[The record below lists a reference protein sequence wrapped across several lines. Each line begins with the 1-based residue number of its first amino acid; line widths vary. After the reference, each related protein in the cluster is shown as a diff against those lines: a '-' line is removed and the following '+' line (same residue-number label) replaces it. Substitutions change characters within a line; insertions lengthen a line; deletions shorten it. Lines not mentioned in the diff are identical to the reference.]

1 MTDSTP
7 ERRRRRRHGWGPPR
21 ERPSWWPENEA
32 WPPEGPE
39 AWAKLRRGFMRR
51 AAAFIVFMLIVFVLV
66 GAGIVWLLSTALGP
80 NWLTAVIAIV
90 LLLVLARIVGG
101 VVRGTR
107 LAITPMSDLI
117 EAAARIEAG
126 ELGTTVPERGPRELR
141 ALARS
146 FNAMSGRLAESDA
159 QRKRLLADVSHE
171 LRTPLT
177 VIQGNVEGM
186 LDGLY
191 PADRPHLERVLAETH
206 QMEQL
211 IEDLR
216 TLSLADAGA
225 LVLHREP
232 TDFAALVADVVAGF
246 GPQAEAGGVALE
258 VDAPT
263 DVDDVELDPQRVRQV
278 VTNLVSNALRHTP
291 PGGRVTVAVERD
303 GSDRTLTVTD
313 TGEGMDADAAA
324 HAFDRFWRSA
334 GSSGAG
340 LGLAIVRDLVTAH
353 GGSVDLHSVPQ
364 EGTRVVC
371 RFPG

>member
-1 MTDSTP
+1 
-7 ERRRRRRHGWGPPR
+7 
-21 ERPSWWPENEA
+21 
-32 WPPEGPE
+32 
-39 AWAKLRRGFMRR
+39 MRR
-51 AAAFIVFMLIVFVLV
+51 AAGFIVFMLVVFVV
-66 GAGIVWLLSTALGP
+66 VATAIVWLLSTAFGP
-80 NWLTAVIAIV
+80 NWFTAVVAIV
-90 LLLVLARIVGG
+90 LLLILARVVGG
-101 VVRGTR
+101 VVRSAR
-107 LAITPMSDLI
+107 LAMTPMSDLI
-117 EAAARIEAG
+117 EAAARIEGG
-126 ELGTTVPERGPRELR
+126 ELGTTVSERGPRELR
-141 ALARS
+141 SLARA

-159 QRKRLLADVSHE
+159 GRRRLLADVSHE

-191 PADRPHLERVLAETH
+191 PADRAHLERVLAETH
-206 QMEQL
+206 QMERL

-232 TDFAALVADVVAGF
+232 TDLGALAAEVAAAFA
-246 GPQAEAGGVALE
+246 PQAEAAGIDLE
-258 VDAPT
+258 VE
-263 DVDDVELDPQRVRQV
+263 DVGDVGDVELDPLRVRQV

-291 PGGRVTVAVERD
+291 RGGRITVRVASQ
-303 GSDRTLTVTD
+303 GQDRTLTVTD
-313 TGEGMDADAAA
+313 NGEGMDADAAA

-334 GSSGAG
+334 DSTGAG

-353 GGSVDLHSVPQ
+353 GGSVDLRSAGG